1 MGKVV
6 DLKLGS
12 SGVLSEDLTNPC
24 RESELKHMYEKLSK
38 NQWAKVLRQL
48 KTGGPEMTKEK
59 INEIRKKAE
68 GVIQAVLR
76 QSQHDI
82 QNITGTML
90 CLTPSSQDASHKTT
104 QYFDLAVQNLQM
116 AIYQEKM
123 QLYNRDKLQ
132 DVPEALY
139 PMIDDCYKTGC
150 LMALHNPPLLLDW
163 DSSSQG
169 PFPPIK
175 IGKFVPVKEKNYDTD
190 SLQKSSAAQPG
201 PQIPHGN
208 REPVK
213 PEPLKETEEEK
224 NGALKMTS
232 LPAFPAAQPQIP
244 TYKRH
249 SSIPVK
255 PEPLK
260 ETEEDTNGGHL
271 RMPSLPVKS
280 EPLKETEEDKNDAL
294 RMTSL
299 PVSAPLQRP
308 QPPPKNKSRPVK
320 AEPLKETDEDKN
332 GGHLRMTSLPA
343 FPAAQPQIPTY
354 KRHSSIPAQPDP
366 HKKKEEDINT
376 SPLISAPQQRPQP
389 PPKHKSRTAQP
400 DPHKEKEEDINTSPL
415 ISAPQQR
422 PQPPPKH
429 KSRTGKL
436 VQQKERQQDVNTA
449 RAAPT
454 TLPSRRQQTQRLI
467 SSSALARILIMRNH
481 R

>member
-1 MGKVV
+1 MQQRNAPVRIESSQWGKRNKLTIIRAEFTFTSLSPAHSQTGRSLGTKGPEASSFLHSTFQSLPFHLETLLSMAHQYDVTSESWENENHNKEIEDLRQENGKLKLEINKLRTQLQDSQNELHNFKERMGKVV

-208 REPVK
+208 REPSGTWSTGRVSALNSTCDCLHFVTGILNSSV
-213 PEPLKETEEEK
+213 PL
-224 NGALKMTS
+224 GMS
-232 LPAFPAAQPQIP
+232 VPQRGPVRVWSRAQP
-244 TYKRH
+244 
-249 SSIPVK
+249 
-255 PEPLK
+255 
-260 ETEEDTNGGHL
+260 
-271 RMPSLPVKS
+271 
-280 EPLKETEEDKNDAL
+280 
-294 RMTSL
+294 
-299 PVSAPLQRP
+299 AP
-308 QPPPKNKSRPVK
+308 
-320 AEPLKETDEDKN
+320 A
-332 GGHLRMTSLPA
+332 
-343 FPAAQPQIPTY
+343 
-354 KRHSSIPAQPDP
+354 
-366 HKKKEEDINT
+366 
-376 SPLISAPQQRPQP
+376 
-389 PPKHKSRTAQP
+389 
-400 DPHKEKEEDINTSPL
+400 
-415 ISAPQQR
+415 
-422 PQPPPKH
+422 
-429 KSRTGKL
+429 
-436 VQQKERQQDVNTA
+436 
-449 RAAPT
+449 
-454 TLPSRRQQTQRLI
+454 
-467 SSSALARILIMRNH
+467 
-481 R
+481 